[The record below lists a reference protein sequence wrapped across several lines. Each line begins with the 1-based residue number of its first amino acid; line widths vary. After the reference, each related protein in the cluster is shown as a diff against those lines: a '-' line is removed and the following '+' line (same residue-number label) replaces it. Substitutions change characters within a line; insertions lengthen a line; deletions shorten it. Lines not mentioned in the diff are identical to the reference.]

1 MVVRWGLAARQAVL
15 LVATL
20 ILMALVLQHLLA
32 EQKVAVADQ
41 QMLEILHLLV
51 VLEEP
56 DQMVARAAAERLVQL
71 GSGERV
77 ARVMLAHLVVAA
89 AVALMLEALQQAL
102 LHLRLTSVEQEEPAQ
117 QERLGV

>member
-1 MVVRWGLAARQAVL
+1 MRWGLAARQAVL

-56 DQMVARAAAERLVQL
+56 GQMVARAAAERLVQL
-71 GSGERV
+71 GLGELV
-77 ARVMLAHLVVAA
+77 VLVMRAHLVVV
-89 AVALMLEALQQAL
+89 AVEALMLEALQQAQS
-102 LHLRLTSVEQEEPAQ
+102 HLRLTSVEQEEPAQ
-117 QERLGV
+117 QERRGA

>member
-1 MVVRWGLAARQAVL
+1 MRWGQAARQAVL

-20 ILMALVLQHLLA
+20 ILLVLVLQHLLA

-56 DQMVARAAAERLVQL
+56 GQMVARAAAERLVQL

-77 ARVMLAHLVVAA
+77 VLVMRAHLVVAA

-102 LHLRLTSVEQEEPAQ
+102 LHLRLMLVVQEEPAQ
-117 QERLGV
+117 QERRGG